1 MRSSILCSGGS
12 SSACARARAPGGSG
26 IAAAACILPCG
37 LKSGCCGATAE
48 SGESKL
54 FECAPGSRGCMPDCM
69 PGCMPEGMPGV
80 GIIPNGMFPC
90 VGVDGPKPGEVRGPV
105 ALCGKRNDEPPVPGW
120 PAVWPPS
127 VRRGVP
133 T

>member
-1 MRSSILCSGGS
+1 MLCSGGS

-37 LKSGCCGATAE
+37 LKSGCGGTTAE
-48 SGESKL
+48 SGDSRL

-90 VGVDGPKPGEVRGPV
+90 VGVDGPKPGEVRGAA
-105 ALCGKRNDEPPVPGW
+105 ALWGKRNDEPPALGT
-120 PAVWPPS
+120 WPPGPLS